1 MGCYRQLTSEEL
13 GDLERKVAYIEGFR
27 MIRDSGVDHSASDSW
42 SCAAPLND
50 QLIPAL

>member
-27 MIRDSGVDHSASDSW
+27 YDPRFGRG
-42 SCAAPLND
+42 PLSVG
-50 QLIPAL
+50 QLVLRGPNQ